1 MLKQR
6 IITASVLAAIFLLAL
21 FFLPVSWFS
30 GFIATVVLIGAWEWS
45 NLSGLQ
51 KLSARVFYLLL
62 QTLLM
67 ALLALYM
74 GLLPLG
80 TPLEPASAAQASG
93 RFAQVLT
100 VGCTWW
106 AVALLWVQGY
116 PSSGLLW
123 GQPAMRALMG
133 FFVLLPAWAA
143 LSYVRLQADGAWLI
157 VWIMAIVAAADIG
170 GYFVGRRFGRH
181 KLAPKVS
188 PGKTWEGF
196 VGGAGANVLLGLGVC
211 AVTGSALVG
220 TLVLVLPTAL
230 VSVLGDLLESML
242 KRERGIKDSS
252 ALLPGHGGV
261 LDRVDSLTAAAPVF
275 ALILIMSQRPF
286 G

>member
-6 IITASVLAAIFLLAL
+6 IITASVLAATFLLAL
-21 FFLPVSWFS
+21 FCLPVALFS
-30 GFIATVVLIGAWEWS
+30 GFVATVVLIGAWEWS
-45 NLSGLQ
+45 NLSGLSR
-51 KLSARVFYLLL
+51 LSARVFYLLL
-62 QTLLM
+62 QALVM

-74 GLLPLG
+74 GLLTLG

-93 RFAQVLT
+93 RFAQVLM

-116 PSSGLLW
+116 PSSSLLW
-123 GQPAMRALMG
+123 AQPLMRALMG

-170 GYFVGRRFGRH
+170 GYFVGRRFGRR
-181 KLAPKVS
+181 KLAPRVS

-196 VGGAGANVLLGLGVC
+196 LGGAGANLLLALGVWG
-211 AVTGSALVG
+211 VTGSALVTTI
-220 TLVLVLPTAL
+220 TLALPTAL

-275 ALILIMSQRPF
+275 ALILVMSQRPF